1 MPALADERAHAEPL
15 DDHSWHSDRAGQ
27 QGILELVEVQLRDY
41 RIQPGQ
47 MDAWIAGWKSGVVP
61 VRQEFGFQVLGAWVD
76 REHDRFIWLIG
87 YPGADGFD
95 AANDRYYAS
104 EQRSSLRPE
113 PSELIEEAKKVMVD
127 PVL

>member
-1 MPALADERAHAEPL
+1 
-15 DDHSWHSDRAGQ
+15 
-27 QGILELVEVQLRDY
+27 VEVQLRDY
-41 RIQPGQ
+41 RIRPGW

-76 REHDRFIWLIG
+76 REHDRFIWLLG
-87 YPGADGFD
+87 YSGADGFA
-95 AANDRYYAS
+95 AANDRYYES

-113 PSELIEEAKKVMVD
+113 PSELIDEARQVMVD